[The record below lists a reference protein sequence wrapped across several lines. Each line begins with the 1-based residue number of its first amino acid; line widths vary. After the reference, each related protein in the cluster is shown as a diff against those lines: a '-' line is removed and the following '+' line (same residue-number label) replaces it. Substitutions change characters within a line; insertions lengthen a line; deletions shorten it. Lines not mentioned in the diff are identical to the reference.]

1 MYIFEVTETLN
12 QEDLSK
18 WWQGVLPSAGTK
30 ATMESFNIT
39 HEIKE
44 GEIISPS
51 VLNNDLFGG
60 KLPKE
65 MRFKI
70 FKAKYKRNFLY
81 EQIKNKSITGAE
93 PDNSTFGFNYP
104 HDFYSLIE
112 MAKVDIG
119 LEYDGAETSQPAS
132 RRPTRTTPANRTSR
146 RSPSTTRPTDT
157 EGDER

>member
-1 MYIFEVTETLN
+1 MTRRDAADRRLEQDNYGPFLPPFAMYIFEVTQDLS

-30 ATMESFNIT
+30 ISMEKFNIA

-65 MRFKI
+65 MRFKV
-70 FKAKYKRNFLY
+70 FKAKYKKNY
-81 EQIKNKSITGAE
+81 TYSEIKNRSIDGTE
-93 PDNSTFGFNYP
+93 PVNSIFGYNYP
-104 HDFYSLIE
+104 HYFYSLIE
-112 MAKVDIG
+112 MAKVDLG
-119 LEYDGAETSQPAS
+119 LEY
-132 RRPTRTTPANRTSR
+132 
-146 RSPSTTRPTDT
+146 
-157 EGDER
+157 EGDEE

>member
-1 MYIFEVTETLN
+1 MLKRDSAGRRLEQDEYGPILPPFAMYIFEVTENLS

-30 ATMESFNIT
+30 VSMEKFNIT
-39 HEIKE
+39 HGIKE

-60 KLPKE
+60 RLPKE

-70 FKAKYKRNFLY
+70 FKAKYRRNLTY
-81 EQIKNKSITGAE
+81 NEIKNKSIYGTE
-93 PDNSTFGFNYP
+93 PVNSIFGYNYP

-112 MAKVDIG
+112 MAKVDLG
-119 LEYDGAETSQPAS
+119 LEY
-132 RRPTRTTPANRTSR
+132 
-146 RSPSTTRPTDT
+146 
-157 EGDER
+157 EGEE